1 MKLAQASFI
10 ILSNIRTRSFEAFKS
25 GNAGNMAMRMPAAT
39 VAPRREVS
47 MAMPI
52 ITLTTD
58 FGTRDPWVGI
68 MKGVMLGVCPEARLV
83 DLTHDIAPQDVLEA
97 AMALESATR
106 FFPEGTVHLAVVD
119 PGVGGSRH
127 PIAARAGGHLFVG
140 PDNGLFTFALER
152 AGPDGVVVRL
162 EAPQYRLTP
171 LSRTFHGRDLFAPAA
186 AHLAAGLALE
196 RLGPRLADP
205 VLLPLPRARRD
216 GNMVVGEVLV
226 ADRFGNLVTSV
237 TDKDIQILGGPTA
250 IEVGSR
256 NLGRLRESY
265 VDGTTAEPAAII
277 GSAGRLEIFVRDGS
291 AAAALGASRGTA
303 VRVRRV

>member
-39 VAPRREVS
+39 VEPRRKVS

-119 PGVGGSRH
+119 PEVGGSRH

-152 AGPDGVVVRL
+152 AGPDRVVVRL

-291 AAAALGASRGTA
+291 AAAVLGASRGTA

>member
-1 MKLAQASFI
+1 
-10 ILSNIRTRSFEAFKS
+10 
-25 GNAGNMAMRMPAAT
+25 
-39 VAPRREVS
+39 

-152 AGPDGVVVRL
+152 AR
-162 EAPQYRLTP
+162 APFTAVICL
-171 LSRTFHGRDLFAPAA
+171 L
-186 AHLAAGLALE
+186 
-196 RLGPRLADP
+196 PRLP
-205 VLLPLPRARRD
+205 
-216 GNMVVGEVLV
+216 
-226 ADRFGNLVTSV
+226 TS
-237 TDKDIQILGGPTA
+237 
-250 IEVGSR
+250 
-256 NLGRLRESY
+256 
-265 VDGTTAEPAAII
+265 
-277 GSAGRLEIFVRDGS
+277 
-291 AAAALGASRGTA
+291 
-303 VRVRRV
+303 RRVSPWSASDPASPIQSSCPYPGHAVTATWSWVKFWWPIASAIS